1 MTAPLVLLLMF
12 AQQGGAAP
20 PSPAEALANLQQAIR
35 KNPEVES
42 NYTDLGNLLLRTH
55 NFKEAA
61 LVLEHAR
68 DRFPASAQ
76 AVLSLGVAY
85 YGLRR
90 FSDAVTAFL
99 EAGRLDPDAEQPIVF
114 LNRMPETWGDSKP
127 RVLELF
133 KEFARKHPKSAISH
147 FAIGS
152 ATRDA
157 AALRT
162 AIRLN
167 PRVPEAHI
175 ELGAIL
181 EAERDYVAAI
191 TAFRRAAALAPK
203 NPVPHHYLSRLYAR
217 TGDAARAQAERAL
230 HEKLATE
237 EKAALES
244 RQAATQHLQLS
255 VRP

>member
-1 MTAPLVLLLMF
+1 MTAPLLLLLMF

-20 PSPAEALANLQQAIR
+20 ASPAEALVNLQQAIR

-68 DRFPASAQ
+68 KRFPSSAQ
-76 AVLSLGVAY
+76 AALSLGVAY

-90 FSDAVTAFL
+90 FSEAITAFL
-99 EAGRLDPDAEQPIVF
+99 EAGRLDPDAEQPIIF

-127 RVLELF
+127 RVIELF
-133 KEFARKHPKSAISH
+133 KMFAKTHPKSALAH
-147 FAIGS
+147 FALGS
-152 ATRDA
+152 AIRDA

-167 PRVPEAHI
+167 PRIPEAHI
-175 ELGAIL
+175 ELGSVL

-191 TAFRRAAALAPK
+191 AAFRRAATLAPK
-203 NPVPHHYLSRLYAR
+203 NPVPHHRLARLYAR
-217 TGDAARAQAERAL
+217 TGDPVRAEAERAL
-230 HEKLATE
+230 HEKLSAE